1 MALTYNKVFLA
12 GRLTRD
18 PELKQTN
25 SGLTVCS
32 VTVAVD
38 RRVKT
43 DGNKVTDF
51 FNCTA
56 WRQQAEFL
64 STHFRKGSAIFI
76 EGNLQTRAYEKDGEK
91 RHSTDIVIDDI
102 RFVENKTDSNTPSA
116 SNAPVG
122 KNLGSE
128 DIEPNLTEIDPEN
141 DDSLPF

>member
-32 VTVAVD
+32 VTIAVD

-64 STHFRKGSAIFI
+64 STHFKKGSAIFI

-91 RHSTDIVIDDI
+91 RHTTDIVIDDI
-102 RFVENKTDSNTPSA
+102 RFVENKSESPATQTAPVAKDL
-116 SNAPVG
+116 NAPDVHLEEVDLEEG
-122 KNLGSE
+122 
-128 DIEPNLTEIDPEN
+128 
-141 DDSLPF
+141 LPF

>member
-32 VTVAVD
+32 VTIAVD

-91 RHSTDIVIDDI
+91 RHTTDIVIDDI
-102 RFVENKTDSNTPSA
+102 RFVENKSESPASA
-116 SNAPVG
+116 QTAPVAKDLNAPDVHLEEVDLEEG
-122 KNLGSE
+122 
-128 DIEPNLTEIDPEN
+128 
-141 DDSLPF
+141 LPF